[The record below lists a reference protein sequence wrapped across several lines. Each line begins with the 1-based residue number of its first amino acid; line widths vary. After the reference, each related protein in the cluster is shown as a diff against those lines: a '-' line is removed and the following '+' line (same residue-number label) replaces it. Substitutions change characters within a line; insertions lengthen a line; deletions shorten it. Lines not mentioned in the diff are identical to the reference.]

1 MKPAF
6 SSANILLPKNVDMN
20 TWSVVACDQYTS
32 EPEYWDEV
40 YKKVGDKPS
49 TLNLILPELYL
60 EEPDVAERIENKGI
74 IIGKAEGESVS
85 CLRFCRV
92 REVE

>member
-1 MKPAF
+1 M
-6 SSANILLPKNVDMN
+6 
-20 TWSVVACDQYTS
+20 C
-32 EPEYWDEV
+32 
-40 YKKVGDKPS
+40 
-49 TLNLILPELYL
+49 
-60 EEPDVAERIENKGI
+60 DVAERIENKGI